1 MAQPREDVTDL
12 LLQWNQG
19 DVDALERL
27 IPLVSEELHKIA
39 LGYFKDEPSGHLL
52 QPTAVVNEC
61 YLRLV
66 DRQRVNWKDRSH
78 FFAFAA
84 RTMRRIL
91 VDEARARRAGKRGG
105 GMATLP
111 LDEAMAMPETQNVD
125 VLALEDALEALAA
138 LDERQSRIVELRFY
152 GGLSIRQTAEVLG
165 LAVATV
171 NRDWASA
178 RAWLRLRLG
187 GG

>member
-1 MAQPREDVTDL
+1 MPSSRTDVTDL
-12 LLQWNQG
+12 LIQWNQG
-19 DVDALERL
+19 DAAALERL
-27 IPLVSEELHKIA
+27 IPLVSDELHKIA
-39 LGYFKDEPSGHLL
+39 RGYFQDEPAGHLL

-66 DRQRVNWKDRSH
+66 DRRRVNWKDRSH

-105 GMATLP
+105 GMPTLP
-111 LDEAMAMPETQNVD
+111 LDEAMALAASSDLNVL
-125 VLALEDALEALAA
+125 VLEDALEALAA

-178 RAWLRLRLG
+178 RAWLRVRLDG
-187 GG
+187 G